1 MDDLE
6 RTRLEAEL
14 KAVKEYSKK
23 LECLLEK
30 MTYENKQ
37 IIKHNDLTVRIIIM
51 SLAAL
56 GTVYF
61 VCKALLQ
68 FWT

>member
-23 LECLLEK
+23 LECLLEN

-37 IIKHNDLTVRIIIM
+37 IIRHNDLTVRIIIM

-61 VCKALLQ
+61 ICKALLQ
-68 FWT
+68 FWA